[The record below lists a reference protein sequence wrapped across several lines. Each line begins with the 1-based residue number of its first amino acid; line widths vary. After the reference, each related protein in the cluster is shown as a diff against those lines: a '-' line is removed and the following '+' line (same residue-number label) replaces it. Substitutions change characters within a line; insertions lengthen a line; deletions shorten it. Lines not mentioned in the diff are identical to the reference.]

1 MSLRNYDPTN
11 VLRFPKKFGLSRF
24 VFLCT
29 ASQNLL

>member
-1 MSLRNYDPTN
+1 MPLRNWPPTN

-24 VFLCT
+24 VVLCT